1 MLKYLICCYIARF
14 ESVGASPARLP
25 GLPALRLFML
35 GWMHPSP
42 DKCMARPC
50 TREKNLLSHPG
61 LPPLGP
67 SRLFRVRQLAVATAE
82 DHGCRL
88 PPLRRQLA
96 LEQASGAFRRKDG
109 LRQATRSRRKLVV
122 TLLELARHVLVGAPC
137 SIVPGVRRLVV
148 ECQAAKA
155 GR

>member
-50 TREKNLLSHPG
+50 TRAKNLLSYPG

-67 SRLFRVRQLAVATAE
+67 SRLFRVQLSAVVTAE
-82 DHGCRL
+82 DHHWSTATCRSSAGSK
-88 PPLRRQLA
+88 PLGNKA
-96 LEQASGAFRRKDG
+96 
-109 LRQATRSRRKLVV
+109 
-122 TLLELARHVLVGAPC
+122 AP
-137 SIVPGVRRLVV
+137 SV
-148 ECQAAKA
+148 
-155 GR
+155 